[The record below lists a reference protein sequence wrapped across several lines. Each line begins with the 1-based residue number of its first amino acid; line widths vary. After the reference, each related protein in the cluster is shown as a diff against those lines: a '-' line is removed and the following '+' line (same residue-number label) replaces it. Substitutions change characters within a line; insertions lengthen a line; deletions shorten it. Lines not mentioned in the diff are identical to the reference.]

1 MLDGRCGLGSLLRNF
16 SQQRNRQF
24 GFAFADLVLG
34 GDDDGFVST
43 LSVDD
48 VIAIQDTTAVPEPS
62 GAVLVVSVIAGIAAR
77 ARNARGKTAA
87 V

>member
-1 MLDGRCGLGSLLRNF
+1 M
-16 SQQRNRQF
+16 
-24 GFAFADLVLG
+24 G

-77 ARNARGKTAA
+77 ARNARGTTAA